1 VFRRNAAAIQTFE
14 LELAARSVA
23 AGSPIGG
30 RVAGL
35 REPLEIT
42 LLRVERCP
50 AGTVQK
56 QVGSQ
61 LVAPGDGEGAFELV
75 PPGDTPPSF
84 VGPQCALGFA
94 VRARTQR
101 RGRRQEQV
109 AAPVAI
115 WGGEQRVHDAPHL
128 HDRLIA
134 SFPARGFHIEIA
146 DALLEGGGRIEGR
159 IHSHDELARSV
170 EVTARCEEAWR
181 TNLKLRN
188 RRHPPLWREARLW
201 EETSRVEC
209 EAGRHWHPFAFTIP
223 GGLPPAV
230 EGYIVSWRYE
240 VEARCKVRVGL
251 TDRAVITPLRFEVG
265 H

>member
-1 VFRRNAAAIQTFE
+1 MFRRNAAAIQTFE
-14 LELAARSVA
+14 LELATPSVA

-30 RVAGL
+30 QVAGS
-35 REPLEIT
+35 REPMEIA

-56 QVGSQ
+56 RVASE
-61 LVAPGDGEGAFELV
+61 LVVPGETEGGFELV
-75 PPGDTPPSF
+75 PPPDTPPSF
-84 VGPQCALGFA
+84 VGQHCALGFV

-115 WGGEQRVHDAPHL
+115 CGGEQRVHDGPHL

-134 SFPARGFHIEIA
+134 SFPARGFHLEVA

-159 IHSHDELARSV
+159 IHAHDDLARSV

-181 TNLKLRN
+181 TNLKFRN
-188 RRHPPLWREARLW
+188 RRHPPLWREATLW

-209 EAGRHWHPFAFTIP
+209 EAGRHWHPFAFAIP
-223 GGLPPAV
+223 GELPPAV

-240 VEARCKVRVGL
+240 VEARCRARVGF
-251 TDRAVITPLRFEVG
+251 TDRAVITPLRFEIG
-265 H
+265 Y